1 MIRLRL
7 SDDSPVL
14 SKDDMRNPFLLDG
27 PAPSR
32 RLTFIRAGGFNIAMN
47 V

>member
-7 SDDSPVL
+7 SDERPVL
-14 SKDDMRNPFLLDG
+14 SKDDNPFLLDG

-32 RLTFIRAGGFNIAMN
+32 RPTFIRAGGIIIAMN